1 MYVYQKL
8 EYNVSFEPWKKPL
21 KAAFFE
27 IYDDLRQQPTHFEQ
41 SEEKKIQ
48 GIYFLEIETNTR
60 NNSTVCKWVGRQV
73 VAFAR
78 WAKIPCLYIVVQVP
92 RGRNAR

>member
-48 GIYFLEIETNTR
+48 GIYFLEIWNFSITFLFDTLFSTR
-60 NNSTVCKWVGRQV
+60 
-73 VAFAR
+73 
-78 WAKIPCLYIVVQVP
+78 I
-92 RGRNAR
+92 